1 MTDNGGLSDCEKT
14 IMNPD
19 EPIYGDLITEI
30 ELEDDATTDDKEKE
44 SLTDIIVTEQNNE
57 PGTVTTD
64 IPTESEPFVTSD
76 VLSQDDAVS
85 EFFAVDSKPDDFDND
100 MLISELDSEGIDFKN
115 ETDVAECHHE
125 YESKKLLEFADCEDI
140 VEVVNNDV
148 VQQEVIAETETL
160 TTTPDEK
167 IETNPEDNDPCFGSA
182 TDESLNRMHVMEDV
196 EEGCD
201 VSGALPS
208 SPGHAEQRPDPP
220 KSTPEL
226 LTLPPKQTPP
236 PTENGLPAEET
247 KPNENGK
254 EAASPETI
262 ETPQEVQEQQQQQ
275 QQQQEEEEPKEK
287 AVEQIQEEA
296 TTNDKNEPQKIEMVI
311 EILKANSPVS
321 ADIQKESVVKGE
333 QEEDSTSSDS
343 SPESVQS
350 SNKRKIKD
358 EDSSSVTPTKKLRT
372 QIQQQYIN
380 HDRILTEYIETS
392 GWVSVDDLQVHTEQL
407 LAEIRTLNELARE
420 KEREWNNILHVKK
433 VKEELLLR
441 MQRKKQVMLMNSG
454 AVDKNEVGDWDVSGS
469 DHQEIIS
476 DRGKD
481 CSSKQSGMM
490 VPDVSSSPAGS
501 VSSRSGCKE
510 GGGRQDKVH
519 TTKQRSI
526 LPKTMGDL
534 NGQGECR
541 QGRQGPILDVR
552 SIIADYRQ
560 RHPETVPRRGRRQKS
575 VLNTAN
581 NDTAKGSILSMAS
594 LALGSGSQVRHGTA
608 ADMSNELG
616 MLLSAMDSARQE
628 NSRPSSADSSVTSA
642 LGGVD
647 AATSFKDVLVQFAR
661 LSQSERQELHAAANL
676 AVAASSKPPP
686 PPYPE
691 VTLHPVP
698 PVVSSATIPTSQ
710 NSSLLHGILT
720 KSQPRSDSKPTTFS
734 PTLAR
739 LLTAPERVSSNNA
752 QAVYTAALNSG
763 VSISDLLSTGK
774 DEDEAEDSADRL
786 VIDEG
791 NEISGS
797 DRNRTDNGSE
807 AGDEVPQCQGCHQKS
822 AQFVCAGCGNQW
834 YCSRDCQVAAWDE
847 HSEVCSG

>member
-1 MTDNGGLSDCEKT
+1 
-14 IMNPD
+14 
-19 EPIYGDLITEI
+19 
-30 ELEDDATTDDKEKE
+30 
-44 SLTDIIVTEQNNE
+44 
-57 PGTVTTD
+57 
-64 IPTESEPFVTSD
+64 
-76 VLSQDDAVS
+76 
-85 EFFAVDSKPDDFDND
+85 
-100 MLISELDSEGIDFKN
+100 
-115 ETDVAECHHE
+115 
-125 YESKKLLEFADCEDI
+125 
-140 VEVVNNDV
+140 
-148 VQQEVIAETETL
+148 
-160 TTTPDEK
+160 
-167 IETNPEDNDPCFGSA
+167 
-182 TDESLNRMHVMEDV
+182 MEDV

-616 MLLSAMDSARQE
+616 MLLSAMDS
-628 NSRPSSADSSVTSA
+628 
-642 LGGVD
+642 
-647 AATSFKDVLVQFAR
+647 
-661 LSQSERQELHAAANL
+661 
-676 AVAASSKPPP
+676 
-686 PPYPE
+686 
-691 VTLHPVP
+691 
-698 PVVSSATIPTSQ
+698 
-710 NSSLLHGILT
+710 
-720 KSQPRSDSKPTTFS
+720 
-734 PTLAR
+734 
-739 LLTAPERVSSNNA
+739 
-752 QAVYTAALNSG
+752 
-763 VSISDLLSTGK
+763 VSIRTIFAFLQI
-774 DEDEAEDSADRL
+774 DS
-786 VIDEG
+786 
-791 NEISGS
+791 
-797 DRNRTDNGSE
+797 
-807 AGDEVPQCQGCHQKS
+807 
-822 AQFVCAGCGNQW
+822 
-834 YCSRDCQVAAWDE
+834 
-847 HSEVCSG
+847 